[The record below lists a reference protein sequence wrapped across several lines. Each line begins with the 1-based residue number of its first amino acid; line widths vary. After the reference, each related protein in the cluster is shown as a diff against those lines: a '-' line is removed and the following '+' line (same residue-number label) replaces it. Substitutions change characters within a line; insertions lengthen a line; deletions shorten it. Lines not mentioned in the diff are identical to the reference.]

1 MKVIINDENFDGDEN
16 NKSINNKNYSSANT
30 SLNSIGDGSSGYSD
44 NYSNNNNDNNNNN
57 SNNNN
62 NDDDNNNNI
71 NFSIEDEIQNNV
83 ELQQEQQHNRNEII
97 KKKQEFWRS
106 RINLGL
112 CPIIFLE
119 GLFLF
124 CYVPFVFYYT
134 KNIYNNFD
142 NDRIGNLLILVFFH
156 LIFIITQICFYR
168 ASFTDPGGIP
178 DNFPDFLLQSQDLES
193 ISFYEFNSLGKNRK
207 CTKCSLNKPDR
218 CHHCSK
224 CKRCILKM
232 DHHCP
237 FINNCVGYF
246 NYKFFVLF
254 LMWSTILCL
263 FVLCTTSAN
272 LKNLLQQGSDSIVLG
287 IVSIIALVFGLGLFV
302 FTMTHIKY
310 ILHNET
316 TIEHFEKNNKN
327 SNNNNINNNNNKGNL
342 GRDDSYEKGNDGSR
356 TNIYNIGYKKNFCQ
370 VFGKNPLTWFLP
382 ISIDY
387 TILSGLEFP
396 VQHERSPLISTS

>member
-1 MKVIINDENFDGDEN
+1 MKENDNQSPYWNSNSMKVIINEENFHGDDE
-16 NKSINNKNYSSANT
+16 NKNYSSTNT
-30 SLNSIGDGSSGYSD
+30 SLNSSSSSSGGSG
-44 NYSNNNNDNNNNN
+44 SNNNIINNN
-57 SNNNN
+57 SNNNSN
-62 NDDDNNNNI
+62 NNINNNI
-71 NFSIEDEIQNNV
+71 NFSIEDEIEKSLEQNNG
-83 ELQQEQQHNRNEII
+83 NEIIII

-124 CYVPFVFYYT
+124 CYIPFVFYYT

-142 NDRIGNLLILVFFH
+142 NNRIGNLLVLVFFH

-193 ISFYEFNSLGKNRK
+193 VSFYEFNSSGKNRK
-207 CTKCSLNKPDR
+207 CSKCSLNKPDR

-237 FINNCVGYF
+237 FINNCVGFY

-254 LMWSTILCL
+254 LMWSTTLCL

-272 LKNLLQQGSDSIVLG
+272 LKNLLQQGSDSVVLG
-287 IVSIIALVFGLGLFV
+287 IVSIIALVFGLGLFF
-302 FTMTHIKY
+302 FTMTHMKY
-310 ILHNET
+310 ILYNET
-316 TIEHFEKNNKN
+316 TIEHFEKNNKSSGNN
-327 SNNNNINNNNNKGNL
+327 SNNRNL
-342 GRDDSYEKGNDGSR
+342 GRDDKGNDGSR
-356 TNIYNIGYKKNFCQ
+356 ANIFNIGFKKNFCQ

-382 ISIDY
+382 IAINY

-396 VQHERSPLISTS
+396 VQHERSPLISTSSS